1 MNTKEV
7 WKDVKNYEGYYQV
20 SNLGRVRSLRFNKVK
35 LLKQS
40 VNHSGYSYVNLPKNK
55 KPLTFTIHRLVAVAF
70 LNHTPCGYKLVVN
83 HVNFN
88 KLDNRVENL
97 ELVSNREN
105 CNKKHIKSSS
115 KYTGVTY
122 FKRDNKWRAS
132 ILING
137 KRIHLGLFEC
147 EYQAH
152 LSYQNEL
159 AKLL

>member
-7 WKDVKNYEGYYQV
+7 WKDVKDYEEYYQV

-40 VNHSGYSYVNLPKNK
+40 INHGGYSYVNLPRNK

-70 LNHTPCGYKLVVN
+70 LNHTPCRYKLVVN
-83 HVNFN
+83 HINFN

-105 CNKKHIKSSS
+105 CNMKHIKSSS
-115 KYTGVTY
+115 QYTGVTY
-122 FKRDNKWRAS
+122 FKRDDKWRAS

-137 KRIHLGLFEC
+137 KRIHLGLFKC

-152 LSYQNEL
+152 LSYQKQL
-159 AKLL
+159 VKLL